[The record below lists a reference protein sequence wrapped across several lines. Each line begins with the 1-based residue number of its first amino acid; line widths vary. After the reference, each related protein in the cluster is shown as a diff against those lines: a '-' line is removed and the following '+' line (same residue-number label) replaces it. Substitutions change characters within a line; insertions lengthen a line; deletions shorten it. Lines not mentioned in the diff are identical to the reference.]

1 MSNVKWTKEQL
12 QAIEKNGNNILVAAA
27 AGSGK
32 TAVLVERIINKII
45 NEKIDIDKLLIVT
58 FTNAAASEMREKILE
73 ALYKK
78 IEEEP
83 KNVHLQKQ
91 INLIGRASICT
102 IDSFCLDVVKNNFY
116 EIDISPNFRIAD
128 TAELELIKQE
138 TIEDLF
144 EEKYETE
151 DKDFLNLL
159 ETYTT
164 YIGDEPLKELILNIY
179 NFIQSTPFPIEW
191 LEKQTLKYNL
201 NDEVNNDFAQTIW
214 GKIIINSVKEEILD
228 AKIKTQKVR
237 DNIIKFDE
245 LKKYVAVLNQDIDVL
260 DNILKLEKWD
270 DIYNYSLSMTFDK
283 WPVDRKIE
291 LEEKE
296 ISKEK
301 RNEIR
306 KQIKKTLEIIDSNS
320 KQANE
325 DICYMYNT
333 LDALKNIVTQYD
345 KLLKQN
351 KKEKNVVDF
360 SDIEHMALNILLKK
374 DEDGKHIPTQTALK
388 YSNKFVEIAIDEYQ
402 DSNLVQESIL
412 TAISNKRNIFMVGDV
427 KQSIYK
433 FRQARPELFIEKYE
447 KYDNVNEDTSNCLDN
462 ETKIQLFRNFRSRK
476 NILDT
481 TNVIFKDIMSK
492 ELGDINYNEKE
503 YLNLGASYEEVKNGI
518 ATNTEICVI
527 DNKENDKED
536 EEEESDATIEEPI
549 ENIELEAK
557 FVAKKVKQILDS
569 KRIVF
574 DKKYGNR
581 EITYK
586 DIVILLRSTK
596 DKANIF
602 ETELSNLNIPVY
614 SDTSLEYL
622 NSIEIQ
628 VIMSLLKII
637 DNPMQDIPLVCVLRS
652 IIGGFTDNEL
662 ISIRLETKEKKSFYE
677 IMKKYA
683 ETKKQEKLSEKI
695 MDFFNKIN
703 SWKQEAQYL
712 ELDEFIWKLYNDT
725 GYYNYV
731 SAMPDGILRQA
742 NLKLLFEKAKQYEN
756 ASFKGLYN
764 FINFID
770 KVRTSSGDL
779 SSAKLIGE
787 NENVVRIMSIH
798 KSKGLEFP
806 VVFLCNSNKKFNVQ
820 DLNNQVLLHQDLG
833 FGLTHIETD
842 KKLQYSTLAKEAIKL
857 KSKEEIISEEMRI
870 LYVAL
875 TRAKEKLII
884 TGVQNDIEKQL
895 KEKQE
900 LLNIYS
906 GEEKINK
913 NILKK
918 YKSYL
923 DWIELVYLKNK
934 DLNIMDFKNITKDE
948 IIEKEENNQT
958 TNKISLENVKLE
970 PDELK
975 TNEIKNKLEW
985 KYEYLKLSKIESKS
999 SVSKIKQLANAEE
1012 ESKQITKTPKFLNEK
1027 NNILSGALKGTLIHL
1042 CMQRLNE
1049 KEDYTYEKIQ
1059 KLIEELLFKNIITKI
1074 EADNID
1080 INKILHFTNS
1090 GIWQELK
1097 KAKIVEKEKPFYISL
1112 PADYIYNNGL
1122 QEEILV
1128 QGIIDLFYINE
1139 QDELIL
1145 VDYKTDYVKEEKE
1158 LLEKYNK
1165 QLELYD
1171 MALEQSLNRKVVKT
1185 YIYSTCLDK
1194 QILIK

>member
-12 QAIEKNGNNILVAAA
+12 QAIEKSGNNILVAAA

-73 ALYKK
+73 ALYEK

-83 KNVHLQKQ
+83 QNVHLQKQ

-164 YIGDEPLKELILNIY
+164 YSGDEPLKELILNIY

-201 NDEVNNDFAQTIW
+201 NNEINNDFAQTIW

-237 DNIIKFDE
+237 DNIIRFDE

-270 DIYNYSLSMTFDK
+270 DIYNYSLSMTFEK

-306 KQIKKTLEIIDSNS
+306 KQIKKTLEIIDSDS

-333 LDALKNIVTQYD
+333 LNALKDIVTQYD

-374 DEDGKHIPTQTALK
+374 DENGNHIPTQTALK

-447 KYDNVNEDTSNCLDN
+447 KYNNANENESNCLDN
-462 ETKIQLFRNFRSRK
+462 ETKIQLFKNFRSRK

-481 TNVIFKDIMSK
+481 TNIIFRDIMSK

-503 YLNLGASYEEVKNGI
+503 YLNLGASYEELENGI
-518 ATNTEICVI
+518 AANTDICVI
-527 DNKENDKED
+527 DNKENDSEEGKND
-536 EEEESDATIEEPI
+536 EIIEEPI

-557 FVAKKVKQILDS
+557 FVAKKVRQMLDS
-569 KRIVF
+569 KKVVF
-574 DKKYGNR
+574 DKKCGNR

-602 ETELSNLNIPVY
+602 ETELANLSIPVY

-662 ISIRLETKEKKSFYE
+662 ISIRLENKGKISFYE
-677 IMKKYA
+677 AMKRYA
-683 ETKKQEKLSEKI
+683 ENNNQKELSEKI
-695 MDFFNKIN
+695 LNFFNKIN

-742 NLKLLFEKAKQYEN
+742 NLKLLFEKAKQYEK

-833 FGLTHIETD
+833 FGLTHIEAD

-900 LLNIYS
+900 LLNIYLD
-906 GEEKINK
+906 EEKINK

-934 DLNIMDFKNITKDE
+934 DLNIMNFKNIAKDE
-948 IIEKEENNQT
+948 IMEKEENNQN
-958 TNKISLENVKLE
+958 TNENSLENIKLE
-970 PDELK
+970 LNEHQTK
-975 TNEIKNKLEW
+975 EIKTKLEW
-985 KYEYLKLSKIESKS
+985 QYQYLELSKIESKS
-999 SVSKIKQLANAEE
+999 SVSKIKQLANEE
-1012 ESKQITKTPKFLNEK
+1012 EVPKQITKTPKFLKEK
-1027 NNILSGALKGTLIHL
+1027 NNILSGAQKGTLIHL
-1042 CMQRLNE
+1042 CMQKLNE
-1049 KEDYTYEKIQ
+1049 KEDYTYEKIE
-1059 KLIEELLFKNIITKI
+1059 KMIEEMLFKNIITKI
-1074 EADNID
+1074 EADSIG
-1080 INKILHFTNS
+1080 INKILQFTKSN
-1090 GIWQELK
+1090 IWQELK
-1097 KAKIVEKEKPFYISL
+1097 KAKLVEKEKPFYISL
-1112 PADYIYNNGL
+1112 PADYIYNNSL
-1122 QEEILV
+1122 QDEILI

-1145 VDYKTDYVKEEKE
+1145 VDYKTDYVKDEKE

-1165 QLELYD
+1165 QLELYE
-1171 MALEQSLNRKVVKT
+1171 MALEKSLNKKVAKK
-1185 YIYSTCLDK
+1185 YIYSTYLNK
-1194 QILIK
+1194 QILVK

>member
-12 QAIEKNGNNILVAAA
+12 QAIKKNGNNILVAAA

-73 ALYKK
+73 ALYEK

-83 KNVHLQKQ
+83 QNVHLQKQ

-138 TIEDLF
+138 TIEELF

-151 DKDFLNLL
+151 DKEFLNLL

-201 NDEVNNDFAQTIW
+201 NNEIDNDFAQSVW

-228 AKIKTQKVR
+228 AKVKTQKVR
-237 DNIIKFDE
+237 DNIIRFDE
-245 LKKYVAVLNQDIDVL
+245 LKKYVLVLNEDINVL
-260 DNILKLEKWD
+260 DNFLKLEKWD
-270 DIYNYSLSMTFDK
+270 DIYNYSLSMTFEK

-333 LDALKNIVTQYD
+333 LNALKNIVIQYD

-374 DEDGKHIPTQTALK
+374 DENGKHIPTQTALK

-447 KYDNVNEDTSNCLDN
+447 KYNNANEDETNCLDN
-462 ETKIQLFRNFRSRK
+462 ETKIQLFKNFRSRK

-481 TNVIFKDIMSK
+481 TNIIFKDIMSK

-503 YLNLGASYEEVKNGI
+503 YLNLGASYEELENGI
-518 ATNTEICVI
+518 AANTDICVI
-527 DNKENDKED
+527 DSKENNP
-536 EEEESDATIEEPI
+536 EEENDETIEEPI

-557 FVAKKVKQILDS
+557 FVAKKIRQMLDS
-569 KRIVF
+569 KKLIF

-602 ETELSNLNIPVY
+602 ETELANLSIPVY

-662 ISIRLETKEKKSFYE
+662 ISIRLENKEKISFYE
-677 IMKKYA
+677 AMKRY
-683 ETKKQEKLSEKI
+683 EESNNQEKLSEKI
-695 MDFFNKIN
+695 LNFFNKIN

-712 ELDEFIWKLYNDT
+712 ELDEFIWKIYNDT

-742 NLKLLFEKAKQYEN
+742 NLKLLFEKAKQYEK

-900 LLNIYS
+900 LLNIYLD
-906 GEEKINK
+906 EEKINK

-934 DLNIMDFKNITKDE
+934 DLNIMNFENIAKEEITKKVVDNQNINEVSLKNI
-948 IIEKEENNQT
+948 
-958 TNKISLENVKLE
+958 KLE
-970 PDELK
+970 PNEHQTK
-975 TNEIKNKLEW
+975 EIKTKLEW
-985 KYEYLKLSKIESKS
+985 QYQYLELSKLESKS
-999 SVSKIKQLANAEE
+999 SVSKIKQLANEDE
-1012 ESKQITKTPKFLNEK
+1012 LSKQITKTPKFLKEK
-1027 NNILSGALKGTLIHL
+1027 NNILSGAQKGTLIHL
-1042 CMQRLNE
+1042 CMQKLNE
-1049 KEDYTYEKIQ
+1049 KEDYTYEKIE
-1059 KLIEELLFKNIITKI
+1059 KLIEEMLFKNIITKI
-1074 EADNID
+1074 EADSID
-1080 INKILHFTNS
+1080 INKMLQFTKSN
-1090 GIWQELK
+1090 IWQELR
-1097 KAKIVEKEKPFYISL
+1097 KAKLVEKEKAFYINL

-1122 QEEILV
+1122 KDEILI

-1145 VDYKTDYVKEEKE
+1145 VDYKTDYVKDEEE

-1165 QLELYD
+1165 QLELYE
-1171 MALEQSLNRKVVKT
+1171 MALEQSLNKKVSKK
-1185 YIYSTCLDK
+1185 YIYSTHLNK
-1194 QILIK
+1194 EILLK